1 MKEIKIRQDFGIYEL
16 GSEAEIT
23 PVIEKIDIENNAEI
37 QLDLTGCLP
46 DYPATSLLIDK
57 IISQMRLMIGE
68 KHLVIILEYSLPL
81 VTLINWLFLG
91 SKELKIEKDKSLSLD
106 EIKSLI
112 QNGIQDSDIEIVIRI
127 NDNETNGVKDAIVFK

>member
-81 VTLINWLFLG
+81 VTLINWLFFG
-91 SKELKIEKDKSLSLD
+91 SNELQIEKDKSLSLD

>member
-16 GSEAEIT
+16 GSDAEIT

-57 IISQMRLMIGE
+57 IISQMRSMTGK

-81 VTLINWLFLG
+81 ETLTNWLFLG
-91 SKELKIEKDKSLSLD
+91 SKELKIEKDKSLSLSD
-106 EIKSLI
+106 IKSLI
-112 QNGIQDSDIEIVIRI
+112 QDGLQDSNIEIVIRI